1 MTLNVQSALGLV
13 VLIFIAWLLG
23 GARKKGALKIVA
35 VGVGLQFVLALILLL
50 IKPIRD
56 ALSLVTDAVEAMA
69 AATEAGTTLVFG
81 YLGGGATPFEV
92 SNAGA
97 MFILA
102 FRGLPLILLVSAL
115 SALLTHWRI
124 LPWII
129 QAISRVLEKSFGIGG
144 AVGLATAANIFIG
157 SVEAP
162 LFVRPYL
169 ARMTRSELFVLMV
182 GGAATIAG
190 TMFVIY
196 ATILGAAV
204 SDAAGNLLV
213 ASVMSAP
220 AAIMVG
226 LLMLPETEAQT
237 SGHVAVTSEASGAM
251 DAIVQG
257 TEQGIKIVLGVIAML
272 IVLVALVSLVNQIL
286 GLFPDAW
293 GAPLSLQ
300 RLLGYALAPLAW
312 LLGIPWAEAETA
324 GQLLGT
330 RVILTEFVAYL
341 DLAALPAGT
350 LTERSEIILTFAMCG
365 FSSLAA
371 LGIIIGGLS
380 AMVPSRRAEIVALAP
395 RSILAG
401 VIATSLT
408 GCVVGVLIS

>member
-1 MTLNVQSALGLV
+1 MLNAQSALGLAA
-13 VLIFIAWLLG
+13 FILLAWILG
-23 GARKKGALKIVA
+23 GARRQRALKTIA
-35 VGVGLQFVLALILLL
+35 VGAGLQFGLALLLL
-50 IKPIRD
+50 GVPPIRD
-56 ALSLVTDAVEAMA
+56 GLSLVTNAVEAMA
-69 AATEAGTTLVFG
+69 AATEAGTSFVFG
-81 YLGGGATPFEV
+81 FLGGGAAPFDV
-92 SNAGA
+92 ADPNA

-115 SALLTHWRI
+115 SALLTYWRI
-124 LPWII
+124 LPWIVS
-129 QAISRVLEKSFGIGG
+129 AISRVLERSFGIGG

-162 LFVRPYL
+162 LLVRPYL
-169 ARMTRSELFVLMV
+169 ERMTRTELFVLMV
-182 GGAATIAG
+182 GGAATVAG

-196 ATILGAAV
+196 ATILRADV
-204 SDAAGNLLV
+204 PDAAGHLLV

-226 LLMLPETEAQT
+226 LLMLPETEAHTAGRVIMT
-237 SGHVAVTSEASGAM
+237 SDANGAM
-251 DAIVQG
+251 DAIVRG
-257 TEQGIKIVLGVIAML
+257 TEQGVKVLLSVIAML
-272 IVLVALVSLVNQIL
+272 IVLIALVSLVNQVL
-286 GLFPDAW
+286 GLLPDVL
-293 GAPLSLQ
+293 GAPLSLE
-300 RLLGYALAPLAW
+300 RLLGYALAPVAW
-312 LLGIPWAEAETA
+312 LLGIPWSEAETA

-341 DLAALPAGT
+341 DLAALPPGA
-350 LTERSEIILTFAMCG
+350 LSERSELVLTYAMCG

-380 AMVPSRRAEIVALAP
+380 SMVPSRLSDIVALAP

-408 GCVVGVLIS
+408 GCVIGILT